1 MKKKLSFNKASKK
14 KTGGGPYEEKFLSA
28 AEKQIVTAAGIT
40 VAVEGLSI
48 VKTFGSSKDMVEEIL
63 MELDENGP
71 EDSESD
77 DPETNEK
84 QKIDETPCSSV
95 PRRKAASK
103 ISLLEQNIEKGD
115 EWRSDMKDYLKSFV
129 ELKKKSVKI
138 QEDEY
143 ELNQKFYRLKKEENS
158 IRLKELKMKQEE
170 HASSMTIK
178 KIDLEIK
185 SLELDMLKAKK

>member
-1 MKKKLSFNKASKK
+1 
-14 KTGGGPYEEKFLSA
+14 
-28 AEKQIVTAAGIT
+28 
-40 VAVEGLSI
+40 
-48 VKTFGSSKDMVEEIL
+48 
-63 MELDENGP
+63 
-71 EDSESD
+71 
-77 DPETNEK
+77 
-84 QKIDETPCSSV
+84 
-95 PRRKAASK
+95 
-103 ISLLEQNIEKGD
+103 
-115 EWRSDMKDYLKSFV
+115 MKDYLKSFV